1 MPPESVRLDPGV
13 RDHPGSHPFDRALHA
28 VDLQGHEKWT
38 FKTGGPIHSSP
49 AIAADGTVW
58 FGCDDGKLYAVSP
71 EGALLWSFATE
82 GPVSSSPAI
91 GPRGEVAVGSH
102 DGNLYVFR

>member
-1 MPPESVRLDPGV
+1 M
-13 RDHPGSHPFDRALHA
+13 HA
-28 VDLQGHEKWT
+28 VDLLGHEKWA
-38 FKTGGPIHSSP
+38 FKTGGPINSSP

-58 FGCDDGKLYAVSP
+58 FGSDDGKIYAVSSDGAP
-71 EGALLWSFATE
+71 EWSFTTE

-102 DGNLYVFR
+102 DGNLYLFR